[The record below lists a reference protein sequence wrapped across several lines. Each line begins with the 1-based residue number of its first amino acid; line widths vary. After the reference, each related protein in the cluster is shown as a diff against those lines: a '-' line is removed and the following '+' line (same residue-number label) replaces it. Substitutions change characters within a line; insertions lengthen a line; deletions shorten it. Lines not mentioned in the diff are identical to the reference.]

1 MDIQILKT
9 ILLKPEHFRIKSWNN
24 EIDLCIKLYHRK
36 LQKNFP
42 MLKLII
48 YFSHLRT
55 LLCVSIMY

>member
-36 LQKNFP
+36 LQKKFP
-42 MLKLII
+42 
-48 YFSHLRT
+48 HA
-55 LLCVSIMY
+55 